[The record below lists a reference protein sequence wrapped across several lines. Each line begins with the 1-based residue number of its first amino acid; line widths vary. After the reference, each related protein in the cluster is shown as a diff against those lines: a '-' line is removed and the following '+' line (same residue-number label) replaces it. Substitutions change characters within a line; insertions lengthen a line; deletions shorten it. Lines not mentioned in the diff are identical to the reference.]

1 MVDTTTDVGSNDV
14 SNEADFRAVPPSAG
28 QGEGGMASGER
39 SRTDSV
45 APAVE
50 AAQATATEAKRTPA
64 ASNGRERRTAKRNSY
79 HVLFGVAPFDADQP
93 ISNVNFTIVQG
104 CDVSRTGVGLFSVAE
119 IEAGEVVIV
128 MGAAGMQPIYVRARV
143 AHSTPARRFGIDG
156 FLVGCQLLERLV
168 QSPIDPN
175 VVGSDAPPTGVN

>member
-1 MVDTTTDVGSNDV
+1 MEMTTDVT
-14 SNEADFRAVPPSAG
+14 NEADFRAVPTSAG
-28 QGEGGMASGER
+28 QGDGTMASDER
-39 SRTDSV
+39 TRTDSV
-45 APAVE
+45 APVADG
-50 AAQATATEAKRTPA
+50 APSTAPNAKRTPA
-64 ASNGRERRTAKRNSY
+64 ASNGRERRTAKRRSY

-93 ISNVNFTIVQG
+93 ISNINFTIVQG

-119 IEAGEVVIV
+119 IESGEVVIV

-168 QSPIDPN
+168 QSPIDPS
-175 VVGSDAPPTGVN
+175 VVGSAAPPTEAN